1 MNVATRAHRLLQ
13 VLSHVQAVGRQ
24 QVARLGAATP
34 VSAEGDAHLRALR
47 ATPRARRAFAAA
59 HPADQASAT
68 RIAAS
73 LRRFGAKPDDQL
85 AALLHDLPKGQV
97 GLFPR
102 VLHVLEGS
110 PVTGQARGPFARA
123 RQTLRLHASA
133 APTLAAK
140 LGATRGTITILQELA
155 RQESSS
161 AHRGRAAGIDARV
174 RLLLDLD
181 SGVTR

>member
-1 MNVATRAHRLLQ
+1 VNFATRAHRLLQ
-13 VLSHVQAVGRQ
+13 VLSHLQAVGRQ
-24 QVARLGAATP
+24 QVARFGLVAQVGT
-34 VSAEGDAHLRALR
+34 EGDAHLADLR

-68 RIAAS
+68 RTAAS
-73 LRRFGAKPDDQL
+73 LRRLGAKRGDQL

-97 GLFPR
+97 GLIPR

-110 PVTGQARGPFARA
+110 PVTGRARGPFAGA
-123 RQTLRLHASA
+123 RQTLRLHAAA

-140 LGATRGTITILQELA
+140 LGAPRGTIAILRELA
-155 RQESSS
+155 RQESRSS
-161 AHRGRAAGIDARV
+161 SRQKPTGIDARV

>member
-1 MNVATRAHRLLQ
+1 MNSAIRAHRLLQ
-13 VLSHVQAVGRQ
+13 VLSHLQAVGRQ
-24 QVARLGAATP
+24 QVARFGIVTPVGAA
-34 VSAEGDAHLRALR
+34 GDAHLRALR

-68 RIAAS
+68 RTAAS
-73 LRRFGAKPDDQL
+73 LRRLGAKGHDQL

-97 GLFPR
+97 GLLPR
-102 VLHVLEGS
+102 VIHVLEGS
-110 PVTGQARGPFARA
+110 PDRGAARGPFARS
-123 RQTLRLHASA
+123 RQTLRSHAAS

-140 LGATRGTITILQELA
+140 LGAPRGTIAILRELA
-155 RQESSS
+155 REES
-161 AHRGRAAGIDARV
+161 RATYRQKSDAMHARV

>member
-13 VLSHVQAVGRQ
+13 VISHVQAVGRQ
-24 QVARLGAATP
+24 QVARFGLAGA
-34 VSAEGDAHLRALR
+34 VGAEGDAHLLALR
-47 ATPRARRAFAAA
+47 ATPRARRAFASA

-73 LRRFGAKPDDQL
+73 LRRLGAKPDDQL

-110 PVTGQARGPFARA
+110 PVTGRARGPFAGA
-123 RQTLRLHASA
+123 RQTLRLHAAA

-140 LGATRGTITILQELA
+140 LGAPRGTIAILRELA
-155 RQESSS
+155 RQESRSS
-161 AHRGRAAGIDARV
+161 SRQKITAIDARV

-181 SGVTR
+181 NGVAR

>member
-1 MNVATRAHRLLQ
+1 MNFAIRAHRLQQ
-13 VLSHVQAVGRQ
+13 VLSHLRAVGRH
-24 QVARLGAATP
+24 QVARLGLAKP
-34 VSAEGDAHLRALR
+34 VGADGDAHLRALR

-68 RIAAS
+68 RTAAG
-73 LRRFGAKPDDQL
+73 LRRLGAKGDDQL

-97 GLFPR
+97 GLLPR

-110 PVTGQARGPFARA
+110 PVPGQARGPLARS
-123 RQTLRLHASA
+123 RQTLRLHASV
-133 APTLAAK
+133 APRLAAK
-140 LGATRGTITILQELA
+140 LGAPRGTIAILHELA
-155 RQESSS
+155 RQESRTSS
-161 AHRGRAAGIDARV
+161 RQKPTGIDARV

>member
-1 MNVATRAHRLLQ
+1 VNVATRAHRIQQ
-13 VLSHVQAVGRQ
+13 VLSHLQAVGRQ
-24 QVARLGAATP
+24 QVARLGFAAP
-34 VSAEGDAHLRALR
+34 VGAAGDAHLRALR

-68 RIAAS
+68 RTAAS
-73 LRRFGAKPDDQL
+73 LRRLGAKPDDQL

-97 GLFPR
+97 GLLPR

-123 RQTLRLHASA
+123 RQTLRLHAA
-133 APTLAAK
+133 VAPTLAAK
-140 LGATRGTITILQELA
+140 LGASRGTITILRELA
-155 RQESSS
+155 RLESRTSS
-161 AHRGRAAGIDARV
+161 RQKPTGIDARV

>member
-1 MNVATRAHRLLQ
+1 VNVATRAHRLQQ
-13 VLSHVQAVGRQ
+13 VLSHLQAVGRQ
-24 QVARLGAATP
+24 QVARLGLVKPVGAA
-34 VSAEGDAHLRALR
+34 GDAHLQALR

-68 RIAAS
+68 RTAAS
-73 LRRFGAKPDDQL
+73 LRRLGAKGDDQL

-97 GLFPR
+97 GLLPR

-110 PVTGQARGPFARA
+110 PVTGRARGPFARA

-133 APTLAAK
+133 APVLAAK
-140 LGATRGTITILQELA
+140 LGAPRGTVTILQELA
-155 RQESSS
+155 RQESST
-161 AHRGRAAGIDARV
+161 AHRGRATGIDARA

>member
-1 MNVATRAHRLLQ
+1 MNFATRAHRLLQ

-47 ATPRARRAFAAA
+47 ARRAFAAG

-110 PVTGQARGPFARA
+110 PVTGRARGPFAGA
-123 RQTLRLHASA
+123 RQTLRLHAAA

-140 LGATRGTITILQELA
+140 LGAPRGTIAILRELA
-155 RQESSS
+155 RQESRSS
-161 AHRGRAAGIDARV
+161 SRQKPTGIDARV

>member
-1 MNVATRAHRLLQ
+1 VNVVTSAHRLQQ
-13 VLSHVQAVGRQ
+13 VLSHLQAVSRQ
-24 QVARLGAATP
+24 KGARLGLAKP
-34 VSAEGDAHLRALR
+34 VGAEGDAHLRTLG

-68 RIAAS
+68 RTAAS
-73 LRRFGAKPDDQL
+73 LRRLGAKGDDQL

-97 GLFPR
+97 GLLPR

-110 PVTGQARGPFARA
+110 PVTGRPRGPFARA

-133 APTLAAK
+133 APQFAAK
-140 LGATRGTITILQELA
+140 IGASRATIAILQELA
-155 RQESSS
+155 NQESYTTHRRKAS
-161 AHRGRAAGIDARV
+161 ALDARA

>member
-1 MNVATRAHRLLQ
+1 MNSATRAHRLLQ
-13 VLSHVQAVGRQ
+13 VLSHLQAVGRQ
-24 QVARLGAATP
+24 QAARFGLATP
-34 VSAEGDAHLRALR
+34 VGSEGDAHLCDLR

-68 RIAAS
+68 RTAAS
-73 LRRFGAKPDDQL
+73 LRRLGAKGDDQL

-97 GLFPR
+97 GLLPR

-110 PVTGQARGPFARA
+110 PVTGRARGPFAGA
-123 RQTLRLHASA
+123 RQTLRLHAAA

-140 LGATRGTITILQELA
+140 LGAPRGTIAILQELA
-155 RQESSS
+155 RQESRSS
-161 AHRGRAAGIDARV
+161 SRQKPTGIDARV

>member
-1 MNVATRAHRLLQ
+1 MNFATRAHRVQQ
-13 VLSHVQAVGRQ
+13 VLSHLQAVGRQ
-24 QVARLGAATP
+24 QVARIGLAAP
-34 VSAEGDAHLRALR
+34 VGAEGDAHLRALR

-68 RIAAS
+68 RTAAG
-73 LRRFGAKPDDQL
+73 LRRLGARGDDQL

-97 GLFPR
+97 GLLPR

-110 PVTGQARGPFARA
+110 PITGSARGPFARA
-123 RQTLRLHASA
+123 RQTLRLHASV

-140 LGATRGTITILQELA
+140 LGAPRGTIAILQELA
-155 RQESSS
+155 RQESRTSS
-161 AHRGRAAGIDARV
+161 RHKPTGIDARV
-174 RLLLDLD
+174 RLLLDID

>member
-1 MNVATRAHRLLQ
+1 MNFATRAHRLLQ

-110 PVTGQARGPFARA
+110 PVTGRARGPFAGA
-123 RQTLRLHASA
+123 RQTLRLHAAA

-140 LGATRGTITILQELA
+140 LGAPRGTIVILRELA
-155 RQESSS
+155 RQESRSS
-161 AHRGRAAGIDARV
+161 SRQKPTAIDARV
-174 RLLLDLD
+174 RLLIDLD